1 LSEECELKKS
11 YEAGEKEG
19 VHGFKGKRQIGKEVE
34 QMKKIISLVLA
45 AAMMLVVVGCGG
57 GDQAKKD
64 GSGSGAKGD
73 KQITMGFSQ
82 IGAESEWRTANTE
95 SIKQAAKD
103 AGVNLQFSDA
113 QQKQENQIKAI
124 RSFIAQG
131 VDIIAF
137 VPIVETGWDT
147 VLKEAKD
154 AKIPV
159 IVVDRDVKVSDDSLY
174 VAKIGTDSVAE
185 GKKVFQWID
194 EYMAKNNKKPRSGD
208 KFNIVELEGTVG
220 SSVAIRRQEGFKDA
234 MAASQNAGKYN
245 LLASQTG
252 EFTRQKG
259 QEVMES
265 FLKSDRDKIDILFA
279 QNDDMALGAIQAIEA
294 AGLKPGKDITIISI
308 DGVKGIFQAMIEG
321 KSNCTVECNPLQGPL
336 LMETAKKIL
345 NGEKVEKLVYVD
357 EGIFPADVAE
367 KTLPERKY

>member
-1 LSEECELKKS
+1 
-11 YEAGEKEG
+11 
-19 VHGFKGKRQIGKEVE
+19 
-34 QMKKIISLVLA
+34 MKKLIALLLA
-45 AAMMLVVVGCGG
+45 SVMMIVAAGCGG
-57 GDQAKKD
+57 GEQAKD
-64 GSGSGAKGD
+64 SGKSGGGD
-73 KQITMGFSQ
+73 KKITMGFSQ

-95 SIKQAAKD
+95 SIKKAAEE
-103 AGVNLQFSDA
+103 AGINLQFSDA

-159 IVVDRDVKVSDDSLY
+159 VVVDRDVKLADDSLY
-174 VAKIGTDSVAE
+174 VAKIGTDSVKE
-185 GKKVFQWID
+185 GQNVFKWLD
-194 EYMAKNNKKPRSGD
+194 EYMKKNNKTPRAGGD
-208 KFNIVELEGTVG
+208 QFQVVVLEGTVG
-220 SSVAIRRQEGFKDA
+220 SSVAIRRQEGFKNA
-234 MAASQNAGKYN
+234 MAESADGKKFN
-245 LLASQTG
+245 ILASQTG

-265 FLKSDRDKIDILFA
+265 FLKSDRDKIDVLFA
-279 QNDDMALGAIQAIEA
+279 HNDDMALGAIQAIEA
-294 AGLKPGKDITIISI
+294 AGLQPGKDITIVSI
-308 DGVKGIFQAMIEG
+308 DGVKGIFQAMIDG
-321 KSNCTVECNPLQGPL
+321 KANCTVECNPLQGPL

-345 NGEKVEKLVYVD
+345 KGEKVEKLVYVD

>member
-1 LSEECELKKS
+1 MLRNLNRCRAEV
-11 YEAGEKEG
+11 GIIRMRKEG
-19 VHGFKGKRQIGKEVE
+19 KN
-34 QMKKIISLVLA
+34 MKKILALVLTVLMMA
-45 AAMMLVVVGCGG
+45 AAGCGGG
-57 GDQAKKD
+57 GDQAKS
-64 GSGSGAKGD
+64 SGSGAGSGG

-95 SIKQAAKD
+95 SIKKAAEA

-159 IVVDRDVKVSDDSLY
+159 IVVDRDVKLSDDSLY
-174 VAKIGTDSVAE
+174 VAKLGTDSLSE
-185 GKKVFQWID
+185 GKKVFDWLD
-194 EYMAKNNKKPRSGD
+194 EYMTKMGKKPRDGGSQY
-208 KFNIVELEGTVG
+208 NVVILEGTVG
-220 SSVAIRRQEGFKDA
+220 SSVAIRRQEGFKSE
-234 MAASQNAGKYN
+234 MAASPNASKYN
-245 LLASQTG
+245 ILASQTG

-265 FLKSDRDKIDILFA
+265 FLKSNRDKIDVLFA
-279 QNDDMALGAIQAIEA
+279 HNDDMALGAIQAIEA
-294 AGLKPGKDITIISI
+294 AGLQPGKDITIVSV

-321 KSNCTVECNPLQGPL
+321 KANCTVECNPLQGEL

-345 NGEKVEKLVYVD
+345 NGEKVEKLVYVE

>member
-1 LSEECELKKS
+1 M
-11 YEAGEKEG
+11 
-19 VHGFKGKRQIGKEVE
+19 R
-34 QMKKIISLVLA
+34 KILA
-45 AAMMLVVVGCGG
+45 LLMSVFMLVFAAGCGG
-57 GDQAKKD
+57 GDQAASS
-64 GSGSGAKGD
+64 GSGSGSGGKGG
-73 KQITMGFSQ
+73 KEITMGFSQ

-95 SIKQAAKD
+95 SVKQAAKD
-103 AGVNLQFSDA
+103 AGINLQFSDA

-124 RSFIAQG
+124 RSFISQG

-159 IVVDRDVKVSDDSLY
+159 IVVDRDVKLSDDSLY
-174 VAKIGTDSVAE
+174 VAKLGTDSLAE
-185 GKKVFQWID
+185 GKKVFDWID
-194 EYMAKNNKKPRSGD
+194 EYMKKQNKKPRDGGSQ
-208 KFNIVELEGTVG
+208 FNIVVLEGTVG
-220 SSVAIRRQEGFKDA
+220 SSVAIRRQEGFKNA
-234 MAASQNAGKYN
+234 MAASPDASKYN
-245 LLASQTG
+245 ILASQTG

-265 FLKSDRDKIDILFA
+265 FLKSYGNKIDILFA
-279 QNDDMALGAIQAIEA
+279 HNDDMALGAIQAIEA

-321 KSNCTVECNPLQGPL
+321 KANCTVECNPLQGPL
-336 LMETAKKIL
+336 LMETAKKVL

-357 EGIFPADVAE
+357 EGVFPADVAE

>member
-1 LSEECELKKS
+1 
-11 YEAGEKEG
+11 
-19 VHGFKGKRQIGKEVE
+19 
-34 QMKKIISLVLA
+34 MKKIISLVLA

-367 KTLPERKY
+367 KTLPERKF

>member
-1 LSEECELKKS
+1 
-11 YEAGEKEG
+11 
-19 VHGFKGKRQIGKEVE
+19 
-34 QMKKIISLVLA
+34 MKKIISLVVAL
-45 AAMMLVVVGCGG
+45 AMMFVIAGCGG
-57 GDQAKKD
+57 GDQAAKSS
-64 GSGSGAKGD
+64 GSGSGSSG

-95 SIKQAAKD
+95 SVKQAAQD
-103 AGVNLQFSDA
+103 AGINLQFSDA

-185 GKKVFQWID
+185 GKKVFNWID
-194 EYMAKNNKKPRSGD
+194 EYMAKQNKQPRSGD
-208 KFNIVELEGTVG
+208 KYNVVVLEGTVG

-234 MAASQNAGKYN
+234 MAAAKDASKYN

-308 DGVKGIFQAMIEG
+308 DGVKGMFQAMIEG
-321 KSNCTVECNPLQGPL
+321 KANCTVECNPLQGPL

-345 NGEKVEKLVYVD
+345 AGEKVEKLVYVD

>member
-1 LSEECELKKS
+1 
-11 YEAGEKEG
+11 
-19 VHGFKGKRQIGKEVE
+19 
-34 QMKKIISLVLA
+34 MKKIISLVLA

-345 NGEKVEKLVYVD
+345 NGETVEKLVYVD

>member
-1 LSEECELKKS
+1 
-11 YEAGEKEG
+11 
-19 VHGFKGKRQIGKEVE
+19 
-34 QMKKIISLVLA
+34 MKKIIALLVSLAMLTVLA
-45 AAMMLVVVGCGG
+45 GCGG
-57 GDQAKKD
+57 GSQSASSS
-64 GSGSGAKGD
+64 GSGSGGKE
-73 KQITMGFSQ
+73 ITMGFSQ

-103 AGVNLQFSDA
+103 AGINLQFSDA

-159 IVVDRDVKVSDDSLY
+159 IVVDRDLKVADDSLY
-174 VAKIGTDSVAE
+174 VCKIGTDSLTE
-185 GKKVFQWID
+185 GKNVFKWID
-194 EYMAKNNKKPRSGD
+194 EYMKKANKTPRDGGSQ
-208 KFNIVELEGTVG
+208 FNVAILEGTVG

-234 MAASQNAGKYN
+234 MAASPDASKYN
-245 LLASQTG
+245 ILCSQTG

-265 FLKSDRDKIDILFA
+265 FLKSYGPKIDILFA
-279 QNDDMALGAIQAIEA
+279 HNDDMALGAIQAIEA

-308 DGVKGIFQAMIEG
+308 DGVKGMFQAMIDG
-321 KSNCTVECNPLQGPL
+321 KANCTVECNPLQGPL

-345 NGEKVEKLVYVD
+345 NGESVEKLVYVD

>member
-1 LSEECELKKS
+1 MMI
-11 YEAGEKEG
+11 
-19 VHGFKGKRQIGKEVE
+19 V
-34 QMKKIISLVLA
+34 A
-45 AAMMLVVVGCGG
+45 AGCGG
-57 GDQAKKD
+57 GDDKAA
-64 GSGSGAKGD
+64 GSGSGG

-95 SIKQAAKD
+95 SIKKAAEE
-103 AGVNLQFSDA
+103 AGINLQFSDA

-159 IVVDRDVKVSDDSLY
+159 IVVDRDVKLADDSLY
-174 VAKIGTDSVAE
+174 VAKLGTDSVKE
-185 GKKVFQWID
+185 GNNVFKWID
-194 EYMAKNNKKPRSGD
+194 EYMGKAGKTPRDGGSQY
-208 KFNIVELEGTVG
+208 NVVILEGTVG

-234 MAASQNAGKYN
+234 LSQSANAGKYN
-245 LLASQTG
+245 ILASQTG

-265 FLKSDRDKIDILFA
+265 FLKSYGPKIDILFA
-279 QNDDMALGAIQAIEA
+279 HNDDMALGAIQAIEK
-294 AGLKPGKDITIISI
+294 AGLKPGQDITIISV
-308 DGVKGIFQAMIEG
+308 DGVKGMFQAMIDG
-321 KSNCTVECNPLQGPL
+321 KANCTVECNPLQGPL
-336 LMETAKKIL
+336 LMETAKKVL
-345 NGEKVEKLVYVD
+345 AGEKVERLVYVD
-357 EGIFPADVAE
+357 EGIYPADKAAE
-367 KTLPERKY
+367 ALPNRKY

>member
-1 LSEECELKKS
+1 MKN
-11 YEAGEKEG
+11 
-19 VHGFKGKRQIGKEVE
+19 F
-34 QMKKIISLVLA
+34 KKILSVVLA
-45 AAMMLVVVGCGG
+45 TMMMILVVGCSSAEKPKEEKAASS
-57 GDQAKKD
+57 DKK
-64 GSGSGAKGD
+64 
-73 KQITMGFSQ
+73 ITMGFSQ

-95 SIKQAAKD
+95 SVKSAAQK
-103 AGVNLQFSDA
+103 AGVTLQFSDA

-159 IVVDRDVKVSDDSLY
+159 MIVDRDVKLSDESLF

-185 GKKVFQWID
+185 GKKVFAWID
-194 EYMAKNNKKPRSGD
+194 EYMAKQNKNPRDGGS
-208 KFNIVELEGTVG
+208 KFNIAVLEGTVG
-220 SSVAIRRQEGFKDA
+220 SSVAVGRQNGFKDA
-234 MAASQNAGKYN
+234 MTASKNADKYN
-245 LLASQTG
+245 ILLSQTG

-265 FLKSDRDKIDILFA
+265 FLKSDRDKIDVLFA
-279 QNDDMALGAIQAIEA
+279 HNDDMALGAIQAIEA

-308 DGVKGIFQAMIEG
+308 DAVKGIFQAMIDG
-321 KSNCTVECNPLQGPL
+321 KANCTVECNPLQGDL
-336 LMETAKKIL
+336 IMETAKKIL
-345 NGEKVEKLVYVD
+345 NNEKVEKHVYVE
-357 EGIFPADVAE
+357 EGIFPADVAA
-367 KTLPERKY
+367 KVLPERKY